1 MNTPHFNE
9 PTHELPED
17 LRGVAGAL
25 DRLGA
30 AERAGL
36 NEAAV
41 SRIASATGPGL
52 RLTLAGA
59 ERPERVTL
67 RVSWAV
73 RIAAAVALLAG
84 GYGLVVAL
92 RPTPTGLPGPT
103 VASADPLE
111 TLARGLALLDAA
123 TPAGDL
129 ERLLTEA
136 ETLDAAIRTDF
147 MDPSSIL
154 GTGSL

>member
-1 MNTPHFNE
+1 MNIPHHDDRTTDL
-9 PTHELPED
+9 PAEL
-17 LRGVAGAL
+17 RAVADGL

-41 SRIASATGPGL
+41 ARIASATGPGL
-52 RLTLAGA
+52 RLTLAGGGQPVRA
-59 ERPERVTL
+59 AVH
-67 RVSWAV
+67 VSWAV

-84 GYGLVVAL
+84 GYGLVLAL
-92 RPTPTGLPGPT
+92 RPGTTNLSGPP
-103 VASADPLE
+103 VAQTDPLE
-111 TLARGLALLDAA
+111 TLAHGLALLEAA

-129 ERLLTEA
+129 ERLLSEA
-136 ETLDAAIRTDF
+136 DTLDAAIRTDF